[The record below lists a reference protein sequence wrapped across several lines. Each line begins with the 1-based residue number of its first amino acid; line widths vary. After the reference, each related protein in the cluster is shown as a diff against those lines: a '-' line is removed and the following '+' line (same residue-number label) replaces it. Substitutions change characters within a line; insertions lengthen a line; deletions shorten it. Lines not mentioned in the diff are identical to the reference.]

1 MLFSSSFTVR
11 SLVILEAI
19 FNPFLSQNIP
29 GAVSE
34 LKSSLLVKM
43 GSLAPHIICCV
54 STGAAPPALEPA
66 WVCVYL
72 GYRKDTGFVFLQWI
86 KWTELANAGRKR
98 GTLRN
103 MLVSLPLWPFPWALM
118 GTDHVSDLPSGSN
131 SNQQAGTMD
140 RQGIPP
146 LFTG

>member
-43 GSLAPHIICCV
+43 GSLTPHIICCV

-66 WVCVYL
+66 
-72 GYRKDTGFVFLQWI
+72 
-86 KWTELANAGRKR
+86 
-98 GTLRN
+98 
-103 MLVSLPLWPFPWALM
+103 
-118 GTDHVSDLPSGSN
+118 
-131 SNQQAGTMD
+131 
-140 RQGIPP
+140 
-146 LFTG
+146 